1 MIKHNDDNPQCI
13 YEDIPHNCEM
23 NCLFQVEI
31 KVAKSQP
38 RIFEKMLNSAYHTE
52 KCYPSQLWEYIKS
65 VKKKRVICVLNAISK
80 QVEKFCF
87 KVNGDEIKVS
97 L

>member
-1 MIKHNDDNPQCI
+1 
-13 YEDIPHNCEM
+13 
-23 NCLFQVEI
+23 
-31 KVAKSQP
+31 
-38 RIFEKMLNSAYHTE
+38 MLPLSIVGVHK
-52 KCYPSQLWEYIKS
+52 KCP
-65 VKKKRVICVLNAISK
+65 KKRVICVLNAISK